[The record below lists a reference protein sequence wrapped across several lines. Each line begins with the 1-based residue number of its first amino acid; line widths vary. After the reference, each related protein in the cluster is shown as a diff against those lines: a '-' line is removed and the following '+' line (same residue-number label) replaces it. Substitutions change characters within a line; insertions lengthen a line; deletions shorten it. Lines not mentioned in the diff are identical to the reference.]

1 MKIQEYLFNTKLSIK
16 QLLIIPIVLVAL
28 FGFGYIGATMADTT
42 SDIPGIIIPLAFSYL
57 LVTVSF
63 VLTRNILV
71 PTSLFVIYNTIV
83 TILSGNNPGVLLAI
97 GYALIQSLFIGL
109 VFYLVNHFDKKPDAK
124 ISHLDMISIAIIT
137 IILTAGSVI
146 LTV

>member
-1 MKIQEYLFNTKLSIK
+1 MMKIQDYLFNTKLKPK
-16 QLLIIPIVLVAL
+16 QL
-28 FGFGYIGATMADTT
+28 
-42 SDIPGIIIPLAFSYL
+42 IIIPVILITLFVLGYAGSQVGGIGLVVFLAMSYS